1 MMQRLTYYAQ
11 LIRLDRPIGIYL
23 LLWPTLWALWIASNG
38 QPPLQLVI
46 IFVVGVVLM
55 RSAGC
60 AINDY
65 ADRAID
71 PHVER
76 TRNRP
81 LAAGNISAQEALIV
95 CAILCL
101 IAFLLV
107 LQLNTKTIIL
117 SLGAV
122 LLALT
127 YPFMKRIHSLPQ
139 AHLGAAFAWGIPMA
153 FTAMTNEWPPLL
165 AWVLFTASL
174 CWTVAY
180 DTMYA
185 MSDREDDL
193 KIGVKSSAIFFGHY
207 DKLAIG
213 LLQLLTLA
221 LLVWVGQLAHLGII
235 YYLGLMVA
243 AGLALYEQYLIKDR
257 ERFACFQ
264 AFLHSNWFGMAVF
277 LGLSL
282 DYLVRSTL

>member
-1 MMQRLTYYAQ
+1 MMSRLNYYAQ
-11 LIRLDRPIGIYL
+11 LVRLDRPIGIYL
-23 LLWPTLWALWIASNG
+23 LLWPTLWALWIASEG
-38 QPPLQLVI
+38 HPPLSLI
-46 IFVVGVVLM
+46 LIFVLGVVLM

-65 ADRAID
+65 ADRDID

-81 LAAGNISAQEALIV
+81 LAAGHISAKEALAV
-95 CAILCL
+95 CVVLCL
-101 IAFLLV
+101 AAFVLV

-122 LLALT
+122 VLALT

-153 FTAMTNEWPPLL
+153 FTAFSDTWPPVV
-165 AWVLFTASL
+165 AWVLFAASL
-174 CWTVAY
+174 GWTVAY

-193 KIGVKSSAIFFGHY
+193 KIGVKSSAIFFGRY
-207 DKLAIG
+207 DKLVIG
-213 LLQLLTLA
+213 VLQLLA
-221 LLVWVGQLAHLGII
+221 LLLLAWVGLLASLGAI
-235 YYLGLMVA
+235 YYLGLLVA
-243 AGLALYEQYLIKDR
+243 AGFAVYEQYLIKDR
-257 ERFACFQ
+257 DRILCFK
-264 AFLHSNWFGMAVF
+264 AFLNNNWFGMAVF
-277 LGLSL
+277 VGLSL
-282 DYLVRSTL
+282 DYLIR

>member
-1 MMQRLTYYAQ
+1 MMQRLKYYAQ
-11 LIRLDRPIGIYL
+11 LVRLDRPIGIYL
-23 LLWPTLWALWIASNG
+23 LLWPTLWALWIASEG
-38 QPPLQLVI
+38 RPSLSLVI
-46 IFVVGVVLM
+46 IFVLGVVLM

-65 ADRAID
+65 ADRDID

-81 LAAGNISAQEALIV
+81 LAAGNISAKEALTV
-95 CAILCL
+95 CLVLCL
-101 IAFLLV
+101 TAFVLV
-107 LQLNTKTIIL
+107 LQLNPKTIIL

-153 FTAMTNEWPPLL
+153 FTAMTNEWPPLV
-165 AWVLFTASL
+165 AWVLFVASL

-193 KIGVKSSAIFFGHY
+193 KIGVKSSAIFFGKH
-207 DKLAIG
+207 DKLIIG
-213 LLQLLTLA
+213 ILQVLTLV
-221 LLVWVGQLAHLGII
+221 LLVWVGQLAHLGVL
-235 YYLGLMVA
+235 YYLGLIIA
-243 AGLALYEQYLIKDR
+243 AGFALYEQYLIKDR
-257 ERFACFQ
+257 DRVLCFK
-264 AFLHSNWFGMAVF
+264 AFLNNNGFGLAVF
-277 LGLSL
+277 VGICL
-282 DYLVRSTL
+282 DYLIR

>member
-1 MMQRLTYYAQ
+1 MMQRLKYYAQ
-11 LIRLDRPIGIYL
+11 LVRLDRPIGIYL
-23 LLWPTLWALWIASNG
+23 LLWPTFWALWIASEG
-38 QPPLQLVI
+38 RPSLSLVI
-46 IFVVGVVLM
+46 IFVLGVVLM

-65 ADRAID
+65 ADRDID

-81 LAAGNISAQEALIV
+81 LAAGNISAKEALTV
-95 CAILCL
+95 CLVLCL
-101 IAFLLV
+101 TAFVLV

-153 FTAMTNEWPPLL
+153 FTAMTNEWPPLV
-165 AWVLFTASL
+165 AWVLFVASL

-193 KIGVKSSAIFFGHY
+193 KIGVKSSAIFFGKH
-207 DKLAIG
+207 DKLIIG
-213 LLQLLTLA
+213 ILQVLTLV
-221 LLVWVGQLAHLGII
+221 LLVWVGQLAHLGVL
-235 YYLGLMVA
+235 YYLGLIIA
-243 AGLALYEQYLIKDR
+243 AGFALYEQYLIKDR
-257 ERFACFQ
+257 DRVLCFK
-264 AFLHSNWFGMAVF
+264 AFLNNNGFGLAVF
-277 LGLSL
+277 VGICL
-282 DYLVRSTL
+282 DYLIR

>member
-1 MMQRLTYYAQ
+1 
-11 LIRLDRPIGIYL
+11 
-23 LLWPTLWALWIASNG
+23 
-38 QPPLQLVI
+38 
-46 IFVVGVVLM
+46 M

-65 ADRAID
+65 ADRDID

-81 LAAGNISAQEALIV
+81 LAAGNISAKEALTV
-95 CAILCL
+95 CLVLCL
-101 IAFLLV
+101 TAFVLV
-107 LQLNTKTIIL
+107 LQLNPKTIIL

-153 FTAMTNEWPPLL
+153 FTAMTNEWPPLV
-165 AWVLFTASL
+165 AWVLFVASL

-193 KIGVKSSAIFFGHY
+193 KIGVKSSAIFFGKH
-207 DKLAIG
+207 DKLIIG
-213 LLQLLTLA
+213 ILQVLTLV
-221 LLVWVGQLAHLGII
+221 LLVSVGQLAHLGIL
-235 YYLGLMVA
+235 YYLGLVIA
-243 AGLALYEQYLIKDR
+243 AGFALYEQYLIKDR
-257 ERFACFQ
+257 DRVLCFK
-264 AFLHSNWFGMAVF
+264 AFLNNNGFGLAVF
-277 LGLSL
+277 VGICL
-282 DYLVRSTL
+282 DYLIR

>member
-1 MMQRLTYYAQ
+1 MMQRLKYYAQ
-11 LIRLDRPIGIYL
+11 LVRLDRPIGIYL
-23 LLWPTLWALWIASNG
+23 LLWPTLWALWIASEG
-38 QPPLQLVI
+38 RPSLSLVI
-46 IFVVGVVLM
+46 IFVLGVVLM

-65 ADRAID
+65 ADRDID

-81 LAAGNISAQEALIV
+81 LAAGNISAKEALTV
-95 CAILCL
+95 CLVLCL
-101 IAFLLV
+101 TAFVLV
-107 LQLNTKTIIL
+107 LQLNPKTIIL

-153 FTAMTNEWPPLL
+153 FTAMTNEWPPLV
-165 AWVLFTASL
+165 AWVLFVASL

-193 KIGVKSSAIFFGHY
+193 KIGVKSSAIFFGKH
-207 DKLAIG
+207 DKLIIG
-213 LLQLLTLA
+213 ILQVLTLA
-221 LLVWVGQLAHLGII
+221 LLVWVGQLAHLGVL
-235 YYLGLMVA
+235 YYLGLIIA
-243 AGLALYEQYLIKDR
+243 AGFALYEQYLIKDR
-257 ERFACFQ
+257 DRVLCFK
-264 AFLHSNWFGMAVF
+264 AFLNNNGFGLAVF
-277 LGLSL
+277 VGICL
-282 DYLVRSTL
+282 DYLIR

>member
-1 MMQRLTYYAQ
+1 MMQRLKYYAQ
-11 LIRLDRPIGIYL
+11 LVRLDRPIGIYL
-23 LLWPTLWALWIASNG
+23 LLWPTLWALWIASEG
-38 QPPLQLVI
+38 RPSLSLVI
-46 IFVVGVVLM
+46 IFVLGVVLM

-65 ADRAID
+65 ADRDID

-81 LAAGNISAQEALIV
+81 LAAGNISAKEALTV
-95 CAILCL
+95 CLVLCL
-101 IAFLLV
+101 TAFVLV
-107 LQLNTKTIIL
+107 LQLNPKTIIL

-153 FTAMTNEWPPLL
+153 FTAMTNEWPPLV
-165 AWVLFTASL
+165 AWVLFVASL

-193 KIGVKSSAIFFGHY
+193 KIGVKSSAIFFGKH
-207 DKLAIG
+207 DKLIIG
-213 LLQLLTLA
+213 ILQVLTLV
-221 LLVWVGQLAHLGII
+221 LLVSVGQLAHLGIL
-235 YYLGLMVA
+235 YYLGLVIA
-243 AGLALYEQYLIKDR
+243 AGFALYEQYLIKDR
-257 ERFACFQ
+257 DRVLCFK
-264 AFLHSNWFGMAVF
+264 AFLNNNGFGLAVF
-277 LGLSL
+277 VGICL
-282 DYLVRSTL
+282 DYLIR